1 MNANPVEGLT
11 VNPQLDTVD
20 LELATVLLKNKE
32 GQAIIERLDEMIAE
46 ANNLPDLKNI
56 FP

>member
-1 MNANPVEGLT
+1 MNVKLLEGQTDNLKLGT
-11 VNPQLDTVD
+11 ID

-46 ANNLPDLKNI
+46 ANSLPDLKNI